1 MNGKVKI
8 DNTQFGL
15 IEIESK
21 EIITFPEGLLGFE
34 DIKRFTILTLKEYE
48 PFQWLV
54 AVDDKELTFP
64 IVSPVLVIPDYA
76 PSITRDQTESIGNF
90 GENDLLMY
98 LIVSINP
105 EGKKATANLRGPVL
119 INLKTKKGIQIVLED
134 ELSTDH
140 QFI

>member
-1 MNGKVKI
+1 MNNKVKI
-8 DNTQFGL
+8 ENSQFG
-15 IEIESK
+15 IMEVESK

-54 AVDDKELTFP
+54 AVDEQDLTFP

-76 PSITRDQTESIGNF
+76 PTITRDQTEILGNF
-90 GENDLLMY
+90 DEKDLLMY
-98 LIVSINP
+98 LIVSINQD
-105 EGKKATANLRGPVL
+105 GKKATANLRGPVL
-119 INLKTKKGIQIVLED
+119 INLKTNKGIQIVLED